1 MGVNFPYPRVRMVRI
16 GLWGTF
22 DIEHLGDMLFP
33 RVLRAELERRVPGLE
48 VRPLAP
54 IGYVGLNRFEG
65 DTEPA
70 GPLGT
75 WGEQRLDELAQ
86 ELDAVVIGGG
96 EIAHGDDARMAPWYG
111 LPPQELVRRQ
121 PSRFFIEGLGSR
133 EIDVPTAWHA
143 IGVAEPSSPE
153 LGARWGEAL
162 AGRALVSVRDEP
174 SRQHLEQAGVSS
186 EVAVVPDP
194 AYLMPRLLPPDVLA
208 DRVDRLRAQG
218 AYPDGDA
225 LVVQGAGSLA
235 GEVGPIAEQ
244 VEALCRAHGL
254 TPVIVEAEPVHGDR
268 AFADALEARL
278 PRAVRLPASAGA
290 DDVIAAIAWSAGA
303 VASSRVVSVLAA
315 AYGRPIV
322 TLNLDRRPGPEA
334 VAARAGAVERVA
346 HDPSDIVAA
355 YERTRDRGS
364 ISQVVEGLVAELDD
378 HLDRVAAL
386 ATSIEVHPGEPPVI
400 AGSTLPD
407 ERERYAVATRSLA
420 ARMAAMQSAFA
431 ERERDLVGYLDAQA
445 REIVEKDVRF
455 TKLWRK
461 IHEGDRHYH
470 WHYRRADEAEELNEQ
485 LRGEIARLRAYRGLH
500 GGRGRRWARGALIRL
515 RPTWLGRGLASLR
528 GKARP
533 SGAGRGAGR

>member
-1 MGVNFPYPRVRMVRI
+1 MVRI

-33 RVLRAELERRVPGLE
+33 RVLRAELGRRVPGLE

-65 DTEPA
+65 DGEPA
-70 GPLGT
+70 GPLGA
-75 WGEQRLDELAQ
+75 WSEQRLDELAQ

-96 EIAHGDDARMAPWYG
+96 EIAHGDDALMAPWYG
-111 LPPQELVRRQ
+111 LAPQELVRRQ
-121 PSRFFIEGLGSR
+121 PSRFFIEGLGRR

-143 IGVAEPSSPE
+143 VGVAALPSRG
-153 LGARWGEAL
+153 LALRWREAL

-174 SRQHLEQAGVSS
+174 SLQHLQQAGVTA

-235 GEVGPIAEQ
+235 GQAAPIAEQ
-244 VEALCRAHGL
+244 VTALCRAHGL
-254 TPVIVEAEPVHGDR
+254 TPVIVETEPVHGDR
-268 AFADALEARL
+268 AFADALSARL
-278 PRAVRLPASAGA
+278 PGAVRVPASAGA
-290 DDVIAAIAWSAGA
+290 DDVVAAIAWSAGA
-303 VASSRVVSVLAA
+303 VGSSRVLSVLAA
-315 AYGRPIV
+315 AYGRPVV

-334 VAARAGAVERVA
+334 VAACAGAAERVA
-346 HDPSDIVAA
+346 HEPSEIAA
-355 YERTRDRGS
+355 TYEHMRDRGS
-364 ISQVVEGLVAELDD
+364 TAQEVEGLVAELEH

-386 ATSIEVHPGEPPVI
+386 ATSVEVHPDEPPVI

-485 LRGEIARLRAYRGLH
+485 LRGEIARLRAYRGLD
-500 GGRGRRWARGALIRL
+500 GGRVRRWVRGALLRL
-515 RPTWLGRGLASLR
+515 RPTWLGRALASLR
-528 GKARP
+528 AKARP
-533 SGAGRGAGR
+533 SGAGRGTGR